1 MWAATSDVR
10 LKTNINDFKGGLDE
24 VLRIRSVTYQYNET
38 SGFQQEV
45 LDKTYHGIIAQEMQ
59 EIAPYMVGEFEM
71 DGTTYLNYD
80 GNALIY
86 MLVNAIQ
93 EQQQQIEQLEE
104 RLEKLK

>member
-1 MWAATSDVR
+1 MNSSILIAD
-10 LKTNINDFKGGLDE
+10 DE
-24 VLRIRSVTYQYNET
+24 PNQVELISYNLQK
-38 SGFQQEV
+38 SGFKTILAKNGQEV

-71 DGTTYLNYD
+71 NGTTYFNYN

-93 EQQQQIEQLEE
+93 EQQQQIDQLEE